1 MGPDESRAISS
12 YEGFYSAVVDKAVR
26 VNPGSAEWRAR
37 IENTAQANGHLV
49 QVYYEKARADWQSCA
64 DGKITE
70 DFAGDL
76 IRGEIA
82 ICAWN
87 IERLA

>member
-1 MGPDESRAISS
+1 MGPDECRAISS
-12 YEGFYSAVVDKAVR
+12 YEGFYGAVVDKAVS

-37 IENTAQANGHLV
+37 VEHTTRVNEHLV
-49 QVYYEKARADWQSCA
+49 RVYYERARADWQSCA